1 METMPHLK
9 RALTEW
15 ISWPTKFVSLFE
27 PSVALKL
34 QFDLTASERKN
45 VPSMCEFDCAP
56 GVLKIGGNFFV
67 QVKKIKVTSH
77 SKYAFSIFQ
86 VQVVTFSRHSWKGV
100 MFSWRINLFSDKINI
115 NKVPVP
121 FTSQR
126 YKRNVGE
133 RTQLF
138 HKPSSHIAYLFK
150 QSTEYISKR
159 ASQLAV
165 ETCFL
170 NSEMPKKFHPCPRIN
185 KSTEQHPRVTY
196 YSPIFF
202 PTTANHCSLQYYW
215 SQQVG
220 PREMRRKLYI

>member
-1 METMPHLK
+1 ME
-9 RALTEW
+9 RC
-15 ISWPTKFVSLFE
+15 
-27 PSVALKL
+27 
-34 QFDLTASERKN
+34 N
-45 VPSMCEFDCAP
+45 VLVENQS
-56 GVLKIGGNFFV
+56 
-67 QVKKIKVTSH
+67 
-77 SKYAFSIFQ
+77 
-86 VQVVTFSRHSWKGV
+86 
-100 MFSWRINLFSDKINI
+100 FSDKINI

-121 FTSQR
+121 LTSQR

-133 RTQLF
+133 RTELF

-159 ASQLAV
+159 ASQLAG

-220 PREMRRKLYI
+220 PREIRRKLYIYVSYLKWQFKRTLLRAFISSMIFMFYFTHNHSFKPHDLTPSLS